1 MIVSNM
7 DFNFDEFVS
16 WVGEDVDTLM
26 MLIWIIPVIIFVFY
40 GQRIQLIIS
49 SNEIKKEIEKLDKY
63 TTSTKKDFLNYVK
76 NNLTSSSDPS
86 KKLDSF
92 FDYFTIMPVDLD
104 PNGIISKINHLIRSR
119 EDFIRLQ
126 INNMFTDLSSVEL
139 SKLQNLLEIVTTLQ
153 LFHKHTRHLYLTAK
167 KQKNFPLILPLQ
179 MMIPFI
185 MEEAEALKD
194 AMAAIKRGQPIGDSI
209 GPMIV
214 GELMLDTKKENA
226 AFETVWSKTTFEDR
240 ELFLLK
246 AEGPNATVGRPGDG
260 FENIISSKKPDL
272 VIMIDASL
280 KLEGEDSASIAK
292 GFGAAIGGIGTERFK
307 IEEIATKNEI
317 PILALVVKQSI
328 YEAITLMTDDIANQ
342 TETVKEELLQ
352 MIRDN
357 TAFGQTILIIG
368 VGNTIGVAQ

>member
-1 MIVSNM
+1 ME
-7 DFNFDEFVS
+7 FNFDEFMA
-16 WVGEDVDTLM
+16 WVGEDTDTLM
-26 MLIWIIPVIIFVFY
+26 MLIWIIPVIVFVFY

-49 SNEIKKEIEKLDKY
+49 SNEIKKDIEKLEEY
-63 TTSTKKDFLNYVK
+63 TSTTKKDFLKYVK
-76 NNLTSSSDPS
+76 NNLTSSSDPA

-104 PNGIISKINHLIRSR
+104 PNGIISKINHLVRSR

-194 AMAAIKRGQPIGDSI
+194 AMNAIKRGQPIGDSI

-240 ELFLLK
+240 DLFLLK

-260 FENIISSKKPDL
+260 FEKIISTKKPDL
-272 VIMIDASL
+272 VIMIDAAL

-307 IEEIATKNEI
+307 IEEIATKNNI

-342 TETVKEELLQ
+342 SETVKEELFQ
-352 MIRDN
+352 MIREN
-357 TAFGQTILIIG
+357 TRSGQTILVIG
-368 VGNTIGVAQ
+368 VGNTIGVSQ

>member
-1 MIVSNM
+1 MEILGY
-7 DFNFDEFVS
+7 NFDEFLA
-16 WVGEDVDTLM
+16 WVGEDTDTLM
-26 MLIWIIPVIIFVFY
+26 MLIWILPVIIFVFY
-40 GQRIQLIIS
+40 GQRIQLMIS
-49 SNEIKKEIEKLDKY
+49 SNEIKKDIGKLDEY

-76 NNLTSSSDPS
+76 NNLTSKSDPS

-92 FDYFTIMPVDLD
+92 FDYFTIMPVDMD
-104 PNGIISKINHLIRSR
+104 PNGIITKINHLIRSR

-126 INNMFTDLSSVEL
+126 INGMFSNLSSVEL

-185 MEEAEALKD
+185 MEEALALKD
-194 AMAAIKRGQPIGDSI
+194 AMPAIKNGQPIGDGI

-214 GELMLDTKKENA
+214 GQMMLGTTKESA
-226 AFETVWSKTTFEDR
+226 AFETVWSQTTFEDR
-240 ELFLLK
+240 ELFLMK

-260 FENIISSKKPDL
+260 LEKIISIKKPDL

-307 IEEIATKNEI
+307 IEEIATKNNI

-328 YEAITLMTDDIANQ
+328 HEAITLMTEDIANSAK
-342 TETVKEELLQ
+342 TVKDELHQ
-352 MIRDN
+352 MIREN
-357 TAFGQTILIIG
+357 TTSGQSILVIG
-368 VGNTIGVAQ
+368 VGNTIGISQ

>member
-1 MIVSNM
+1 M
-7 DFNFDEFVS
+7 DVNFDEFLA
-16 WVGEDVDTLM
+16 WVGEDTDTLM
-26 MLIWIIPVIIFVFY
+26 MLIWIVPVIIFVFY
-40 GQRIQLIIS
+40 GQRIQLLIS
-49 SNEIKKEIEKLDKY
+49 SNEIKKDIEKLEEY
-63 TTSTKKDFLNYVK
+63 TKITKKEFLNYVK
-76 NNLTSSSDPS
+76 NNLTTKSNPE

-92 FDYFTIMPVDLD
+92 FDYFTIMPVDMD
-104 PNGIISKINHLIRSR
+104 PNGIITKINHLVRSR

-126 INNMFTDLSSVEL
+126 INNMFSNLSTFEL

-167 KQKNFPLILPLQ
+167 KQKNFPLILQLQ

-185 MEEAEALKD
+185 MEESIALKD
-194 AMAAIKRGQPIGDSI
+194 AMSTIKKGQPIGDSI

-214 GELMLDTKKENA
+214 GQMMLNTTKESA

-240 ELFLLK
+240 ELLLLK

-260 FENIISSKKPDL
+260 FEKIISIKKPDL

-307 IEEIATKNEI
+307 IEEIATKNKI
-317 PILALVVKQSI
+317 PILALVVKQSL
-328 YEAITLMTDDIANQ
+328 YEAITLMTQDIADKADS
-342 TETVKEELLQ
+342 VRDELYQ
-352 MIRDN
+352 MIKEN
-357 TAFGQTILIIG
+357 TSSGQTILVIG
-368 VGNTIGVAQ
+368 VGNTIGVSQ